1 MEDEVCESS
10 GAPHCRSHGRWGAPA
25 PHGAPRSDVAIGAVP
40 LPGSPLPYRARA
52 GRPAV
57 GCAATPTHEFHTM
70 IDTSQDFSARRTLE
84 RHCVGLDARLVRC
97 GRIERRN
104 TPSRARRE
112 EGSREHR
119 MQHACARR
127 MDASMESFVSN
138 RIRIT
143 KRDTTVDGMRTHRDH
158 TETQHEKH
166 SRDPCRAV
174 RCAR

>member
-70 IDTSQDFSARRTLE
+70 IDTSQDFSARRIGAPL
-84 RHCVGLDARLVRC
+84 RRSRCAAGAVRTD
-97 GRIERRN
+97 R
-104 TPSRARRE
+104 TP
-112 EGSREHR
+112 
-119 MQHACARR
+119 QHAIAGPQGRGIPRASDATCMCAADGCVDGIVR
-127 MDASMESFVSN
+127 N

>member
-70 IDTSQDFSARRTLE
+70 IDTSQDFSARRIGAPLRTGP
-84 RHCVGLDARLVRC
+84 RCAAGAVR
-97 GRIERRN
+97 GRIGRRN

-119 MQHACARR
+119 MHVRGGCDIRCVDGIVR
-127 MDASMESFVSN
+127 N

-143 KRDTTVDGMRTHRDH
+143 KREHDARRSERRSPRYAHTQRSHRD
-158 TETQHEKH
+158 T
-166 SRDPCRAV
+166 A
-174 RCAR
+174 

>member
-1 MEDEVCESS
+1 M
-10 GAPHCRSHGRWGAPA
+10 GRAPA

-70 IDTSQDFSARRTLE
+70 IDTSQDFSARSSLE

-97 GRIERRN
+97 GRIGRRN

-119 MQHACARR
+119 MHVRGGCDIRCVDGIVR
-127 MDASMESFVSN
+127 N

-143 KRDTTVDGMRTHRDH
+143 KRDTTVDLDGMRTHRDH